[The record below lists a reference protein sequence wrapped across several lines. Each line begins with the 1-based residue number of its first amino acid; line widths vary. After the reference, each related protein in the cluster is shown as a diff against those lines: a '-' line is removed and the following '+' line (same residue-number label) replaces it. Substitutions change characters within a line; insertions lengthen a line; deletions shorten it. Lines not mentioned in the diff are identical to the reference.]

1 MDIFVLRHGRAGS
14 WNPLRYPDDRLRP
27 LTREGQDRL
36 GRQVLVMEAI
46 EVCPEV
52 IVSSP
57 LTRALQ
63 TAQIVHRG
71 LDNPRPLATSD
82 ALTPG
87 ADPYDTLEELATDYA
102 SFASVMIVGHEPH
115 LSGFTSVAVAG
126 SHEPIIRIRKG
137 ALCKISLQPSAYGHT
152 GWIEWSLT
160 ARQMLRLARQ

>member
-27 LTREGQDRL
+27 LTREGQARL
-36 GRQVLVMEAI
+36 GRQVPAMKAI
-46 EVCPEV
+46 GVCPEA

-57 LTRALQ
+57 LIRALQ
-63 TAQIVHRG
+63 TAQIIHEG
-71 LDNPRPLATSD
+71 LENSRPLATSET
-82 ALTPG
+82 LTPG
-87 ADPYDTLEELATDYA
+87 ADPYDTLEELATEYA
-102 SFASVMIVGHEPH
+102 SVASVMIVGHEPH

-126 SHEPIIRIRKG
+126 SHEPVIRVRKG

-160 ARQMLRLARQ
+160 AGQMLKMAWQ

>member
-1 MDIFVLRHGRAGS
+1 MDVFVLRHGRAGS

-27 LTREGQDRL
+27 LTSEGQARL
-36 GRQVLVMEAI
+36 SRQTSAMKAI
-46 EVCPEV
+46 GVCPDV

-57 LTRALQ
+57 LIRALQ
-63 TAQIVHRG
+63 TAQIVHKG
-71 LDNPRPLATSD
+71 LENSRPLATSD

-102 SFASVMIVGHEPH
+102 TVASVMIVGHEPH

-126 SHEPIIRIRKG
+126 SRDPVIRIRKG
-137 ALCKISLQPSAYGHT
+137 ALCKVSLQPSAYGHT

-160 ARQMLRLARQ
+160 ARQMLKLTWQ